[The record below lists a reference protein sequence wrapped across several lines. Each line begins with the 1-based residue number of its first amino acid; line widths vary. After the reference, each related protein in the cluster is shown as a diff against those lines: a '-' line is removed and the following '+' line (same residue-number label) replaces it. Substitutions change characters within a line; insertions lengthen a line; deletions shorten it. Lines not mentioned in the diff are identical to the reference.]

1 MIVRG
6 EYDAIA
12 LQSVCAREIFFEDSA
27 RDAMFLESLRKCQS
41 PQSASNNENVERLH
55 RHSVIERCFG
65 NDIPP
70 LLS

>member
-1 MIVRG
+1 MIGRE
-6 EYDAIA
+6 EYYTIA
-12 LQSVCAREIFFEDSA
+12 LQSVCVRDIFFEDSA

-41 PQSASNNENVERLH
+41 PQSASNNENVQWLH